1 MKKTIITWIGC
12 ALAAL
17 LVAALIPACSQDG
30 DGETLPTASTSFA
43 SSGELGQPISPLAH
57 EDDESEDSGG
67 EDDESEDDVSVDS
80 ASEDDLSEDDT
91 GEDDISEDDESEDDV
106 SEDDAAEDD
115 LSEEEDELNGVDDNG
130 ARARGLLFDAAG
142 CPATVTIGTTIVTAT
157 DGTLFDCEPGCD
169 GLTEGLPAADF
180 CGYLT
185 MGLPMRAQG
194 IDNAGA
200 IEASRIR
207 IDDEIHATGT
217 ISVGSS
223 ALTPGT
229 LFDLTVNGL
238 TLPFQVGPGG
248 VDTDVFDAGAT
259 VRVEG
264 NVPPLS
270 LTGPP
275 IFIATE
281 VEN

>member
-1 MKKTIITWIGC
+1 MKKTTMTWIGC

-30 DGETLPTASTSFA
+30 DGETLPTASTSF
-43 SSGELGQPISPLAH
+43 SSRGELGQPISPLAH
-57 EDDESEDSGG
+57 EDDDSEDSGG
-67 EDDESEDDVSVDS
+67 EDDESADDESEDSE
-80 ASEDDLSEDDT
+80 SEDDLSEDDT
-91 GEDDISEDDESEDDV
+91 SEDDTSEDD
-106 SEDDAAEDD
+106 AEDD
-115 LSEEEDELNGVDDNG
+115 LSEDDDEDDLSEDDDDG

-142 CPATVTIGTTIVTAT
+142 CPATFTIGSTIVTTT
-157 DGTLFDCEPGCD
+157 DATLFDCEPGCD

-185 MGLPMRAQG
+185 PGLPMRAQG

-200 IEASRIR
+200 VDASRIR
-207 IDDEIHATGT
+207 IEDEIQATGT

-248 VDTDVFDAGAT
+248 VDTDDVFDAGAT

-264 NVPPLS
+264 NVPPLTLGGS
-270 LTGPP
+270 PT
-275 IFIATE
+275 FIATE